1 VTDTVSNLAS
11 SPSTGASTLIS
22 YFANNAVA
30 ANLLML
36 LFLVGGFL
44 TVQGLKSELFPSV
57 DQGIIVVSVVYP
69 GAAPS
74 EVQDSITE
82 RVDVAVKSIEGVDRI
97 VSRASEGYSRTTIEL
112 KDFVDS
118 DKVLDDVQA
127 AIDSIQNFPPQ
138 DAEEPQI
145 VNPVPLGPVMTLIVK
160 SLGDEQHLDEGVRRL
175 ETDLLALPEV
185 SHVTI
190 QGVREH
196 EITIEISENDLRK
209 YNLTFDELSNTL
221 RRSSLNLSSGE
232 IRTESGDLLIRTD
245 QKKETVGELSEIV
258 IRTLPG
264 GAVLRLDEIATI
276 IDGFVDDDI
285 SLESNGERA
294 AFLTIEK
301 SDSEN
306 VLKISDA
313 VLDFFDSYQLPPGI
327 SVNVWEN
334 QSDILRSRLSLLV
347 RNGVLGF
354 ALVFTF
360 LVLMLDLRLAFWVAM
375 GVPISF
381 LGGFLLF
388 GAVGVDIN
396 MISLFALIIVL
407 GLVVDDAI
415 IVGESIDAERATGL
429 TGSTASIAGV
439 RRVAAPVLVGVTTT
453 MIAFVPLMLIGG
465 RFGPL
470 FGVIPTVVICVL
482 IISLIE
488 VFFIMPAHLA
498 HSRRWSRFPLDR
510 IQDRVAAV
518 VQAFR
523 DQIVTPLVKLVVRYR
538 YLTLIYGLAFLIT
551 TVTLV
556 ANGVIKVDFFPSIE
570 SDFVTVNVTFPVGTP
585 YTVTDR
591 SIRTIQ
597 EKVYE
602 VNDSLGGTSVQGVTL
617 TSGGSIGG
625 GGGPGPEDSLVL
637 ARNVAGLEIQ
647 LSAES
652 QRSVSALQFQRL
664 LQDAVGDVPG
674 ADSVSFSSEFFDEA
688 NLLSYEMIHE
698 NDDLLRQA
706 VQTLREE
713 LRAQTFIQEI
723 SDTSSAGKRQLDIHL
738 TPAGQAAG
746 LVPAVV
752 ARQLRQSFFGEEI
765 QRITR
770 AGDEV
775 KVMLRYPKAERSSTA
790 NVFDARIRLPDG
802 TQVPFSTVARVEE
815 SRSYSAIDRVD
826 GFRVITVS
834 AGVDKRLMT
843 TGEASQAVQTEII
856 DGLLKQ
862 FPGLQIAE
870 TGFSSEQAQD
880 LSSMITTGSLAIAVI
895 FTIIAIQMR
904 SYSLPVAVVLAIPFG
919 AAGAVLGHYILGFDL
934 SIVSMFGI
942 IALCGVVLNDSVV
955 LIDRYRRFRN
965 EGQKLGR
972 HEAIVEAARSRFR
985 AIFLTTAT
993 TTLGLTPMLFETS
1006 LQARFLIPMAVSLA
1020 TGIVFASLITLF
1032 LLPAII
1038 SIGGD
1043 MRNLVNRFRS
1053 SQTENSHVA

>member
-1 VTDTVSNLAS
+1 MTDTVSNLAS
-11 SPSTGASTLIS
+11 APSTGASTLIS
-22 YFANNAVA
+22 YFANNSVA

-44 TVQGLKSELFPSV
+44 TVQGLKSELFPTV
-57 DQGIIVVSVVYP
+57 DQGVIVVSVAYP

-74 EVQDSITE
+74 EVQESITE
-82 RVDVAVKSIEGVDRI
+82 RVDVAVKSIDGVDRI
-97 VSRASEGYSRTTIEL
+97 VSRASEGFSRTTIEL

-127 AIDSIQNFPPQ
+127 AMDSILNFPPQ

-145 VNPVPLGPVMTLIVK
+145 VEPAPLGPVLTLIVK
-160 SLGDEQHLDEGVRRL
+160 GLGDERHLDEGVRQL

-185 SHVTI
+185 SHVSI
-190 QGVREH
+190 QGLREH
-196 EITIEISENDLRK
+196 EITIEVSENDLRK

-245 QKKETVGELSEIV
+245 QKKETVGELSEI
-258 IRTLPG
+258 ILRSLPG
-264 GAVLRLDEIATI
+264 GAVLRLGEIAKI
-276 IDGFVDDDI
+276 VDGYVDDDI

-294 AFLTIEK
+294 AFLTIKK
-301 SDSEN
+301 SESED
-306 VLKISDA
+306 VIKISDA
-313 VLDFFDSYQLPPGI
+313 VLEFFDSYQLPPGI
-327 SVNVWEN
+327 SVNIWEN

-429 TGSTASIAGV
+429 TGSAASIAGV

-465 RFGPL
+465 RFGPS

-498 HSRRWSRFPLDR
+498 HKGRWSRFPLDR
-510 IQDRVAAV
+510 IQDRVAAI

-523 DQIVTPLVKLVVRYR
+523 DRVITPLVRLFVRYR
-538 YLTLIYGLAFLIT
+538 YLTLIYGLAFFIT

-591 SIRTIQ
+591 SIRIIQ

-602 VNDSLGGTSVQGVTL
+602 VNENLGGTSIKGVTL
-617 TSGGSIGG
+617 TSGGSIGDS
-625 GGGPGPEDSLVL
+625 GGPGPEESLVL

-647 LSAES
+647 LNDET
-652 QRSVSALQFQRL
+652 QRSVSALEFQRL
-664 LQDAVGDVPG
+664 LQDAVGEVPG
-674 ADSVSFSSEFFDEA
+674 ADSVSFSSDLFGEA

-698 NDDLLRQA
+698 NDETLKRA
-706 VQTLREE
+706 VKTLRDE
-713 LRAQTFIQEI
+713 LRAQTFIREI

-746 LVPAVV
+746 LVPAVI

-775 KVMLRYPKAERSSTA
+775 KVMLRYPEAERSSTA
-790 NVFDARIRLPDG
+790 SVFDARIRLPDG

-834 AGVDKRLMT
+834 AEVDKRLMT
-843 TGEASQAVQTEII
+843 TGEASQAVQTETIE
-856 DGLLKQ
+856 GLLEQ

-880 LSSMITTGSLAIAVI
+880 LSSMITTGGLAIAVI

-904 SYSLPVAVVLAIPFG
+904 SYALPVAVVVAIPFG

-955 LIDRYRRFRN
+955 LIDRYRRFRH
-965 EGQKLGR
+965 EGQKLAPQ
-972 HEAIVEAARSRFR
+972 EAIVEAARSRFR
-985 AIFLTTAT
+985 AIFLTTVT

-1006 LQARFLIPMAVSLA
+1006 LQARFLIPMAVSLG

-1053 SQTENSHVA
+1053 SQTESSHVA

>member
-1 VTDTVSNLAS
+1 MTDTVRNLTAT
-11 SPSTGASTLIS
+11 PATGAATLIS
-22 YFANNAVA
+22 YFANNSVA

-44 TVQGLKSELFPSV
+44 TVQGLKSELFPTV
-57 DQGIIVVSVVYP
+57 DQGVIVVSVAYP

-74 EVQDSITE
+74 EVQESITE

-97 VSRASEGYSRTTIEL
+97 VSRASEGYSLTTIEL

-118 DKVLDDVQA
+118 EKVLDDVQA
-127 AIDSIQNFPPQ
+127 AIDSILNFPPQ

-145 VNPVPLGPVMTLIVK
+145 VEPAPLGPVLTLIVK
-160 SLGDEQHLDEGVRRL
+160 SLGDERHLDDGVRRL

-185 SHVTI
+185 SHVSI
-190 QGVREH
+190 QGLREH
-196 EITIEISENDLRK
+196 EITIEVSETDLRK

-258 IRTLPG
+258 IRSLPG
-264 GAVLRLDEIATI
+264 GAVLRLGEIAKI
-276 IDGFVDDDI
+276 VDGYVDADI
-285 SLESNGERA
+285 ALESNGERA
-294 AFLTIEK
+294 GFLTIEK
-301 SDSEN
+301 SESEN

-313 VLDFFDSYQLPPGI
+313 VLEFFDSYQLPPGI
-327 SVNVWEN
+327 SVNIWEN

-347 RNGVLGF
+347 RNGTLGF
-354 ALVFTF
+354 ALVLTF

-396 MISLFALIIVL
+396 MLSLFALIIVL

-415 IVGESIDAERATGL
+415 IVGESIDAERTTGL

-470 FGVIPTVVICVL
+470 FGVISTVVICVL
-482 IISLIE
+482 TISLIE

-498 HSRRWSRFPLDR
+498 HKGRWSRFPLNR
-510 IQDRVAAV
+510 IQDKIAAV
-518 VQAFR
+518 VYRFR
-523 DQIVTPLVKLVVRYR
+523 DRVITPGVRLVVKYR
-538 YLTLIYGLAFLIT
+538 YLAFIYGLAFFFT

-556 ANGVIKVDFFPSIE
+556 GNGVIKVDFFPSIE

-591 SIRTIQ
+591 SIRSIQ

-602 VNDSLGGTSVQGVTL
+602 VNDELGGTSVTGVTL

-647 LSAES
+647 LNDES
-652 QRSVSALQFQRL
+652 QRSVSALEFQRL
-664 LQDAVGDVPG
+664 LQDAVGEVPG
-674 ADSVSFSSEFFDEA
+674 ADSVSFSSDLFGEA

-698 NDDLLRQA
+698 NDETLKQA
-706 VQTLREE
+706 VKTLRDE
-713 LRAQTFIQEI
+713 LRAQTFIREI
-723 SDTSSAGKRQLDIHL
+723 SDTSSAGKRQLDIQL

-775 KVMLRYPKAERSSTA
+775 KVMLRYPEAERSSTA

-834 AGVDKRLMT
+834 AEVDKRLMT

-856 DGLLKQ
+856 EGLLEQ

-880 LSSMITTGSLAIAVI
+880 LSSMVTTGSLAVAVI

-904 SYSLPVAVVLAIPFG
+904 SYALPVAVVVAIPFG

-955 LIDRYRRFRN
+955 LIDRYRRLRH
-965 EGQKLGR
+965 EGQKLPLQ
-972 HEAIVEAARSRFR
+972 EAIVEAARSRFR

-1006 LQARFLIPMAVSLA
+1006 LQARFLIPMAVSLG

-1043 MRNLVNRFRS
+1043 LRNLVNRFRS
-1053 SQTENSHVA
+1053 SKTESSHVA